1 MKNKKSLTYYLLL
14 VIGVIILINI
24 LSDKMFVRLD
34 FTADKTY
41 TLSKAT
47 KNILKNLSEPVTIT
61 AYFTEDLPPQIAQT
75 RRDFKDM
82 LIEYGNISRGKVVY
96 EFVNPNKD
104 KQTEQETMKSGIQP
118 VIFNVREKDQ
128 VKQQKVYL
136 GAVIRM
142 GEDSEAIPFM
152 KPGAAMEYA
161 LSSSIK
167 KLSVI
172 QKPVVGLLQGHGEP
186 AINDLQQAMSSLNVL
201 YDVEPFNISDTSDLS
216 KYITIAIVA
225 PKDSFPQ
232 MHLNKLDNYLKNK
245 GNLFIAYNR
254 VDGELSS
261 NPPMGKT
268 HTTGLENWLS
278 KKGLT
283 IENNFVVDSKCA
295 SVGVRQQQ
303 GFFNYTTN
311 VSFPYLPIIT
321 NFSEHPITK
330 GIENVILQFA
340 SSISFTGDTS
350 LNFIPLAMSS
360 EKAGTQNPPLY
371 FDINKKWNNSDFPLS
386 KINIAALLEGNIV
399 GNNKSRIVL
408 VGDGDFPVNGSG
420 QKAKQLQPDNVNL
433 MVNSIDWL
441 SDDTGLIELRT
452 KGISSRPL
460 DQVSDTKKILLRWL
474 NFLLPIILV
483 LIYAIFRAQKR
494 RNLKIKRMEENYV

>member
-14 VIGVIILINI
+14 IAGVIILINI
-24 LSDKMFVRLD
+24 LSDKLFVRLD

-61 AYFTEDLPPQIAQT
+61 AYFTKDLPPQIAQT

-82 LIEYGNISRGKVVY
+82 LIEYGNISKGKLVY

-104 KQTEQETMKSGIQP
+104 KKTEQEAMQAGIQP
-118 VIFNVREKDQ
+118 VIINVREKDQ

-142 GEDSEAIPFM
+142 GEDAEPIPFM

-161 LSSSIK
+161 LSSGIK

-172 QKPVVGLLQGHGEP
+172 NKPVVGLLQGHGEP
-186 AINDLQQAMSSLNVL
+186 SIQALQQAMSSLSVL
-201 YDVEPFNISDTSDLS
+201 YDVKPFSITDTSDLS
-216 KYITIAIVA
+216 RYITIAIIA

-232 MHLNKLDNYLKNK
+232 MHLNKLDDYLANK

-254 VDGELSS
+254 VDGDLSS

-268 HTTGLENWLS
+268 HTTGLEDWLS

-283 IENNFVVDSKCA
+283 IENNFVVDAKCA

-303 GFFNYTTN
+303 GFFNFTTN
-311 VSFPYLPIIT
+311 VSFPYIPIIT
-321 NFSEHPITK
+321 NFADHPITK
-330 GIENVILQFA
+330 GIENVIFKFA
-340 SSISFTGDTS
+340 SSIDFTGDTS
-350 LNFIPLAMSS
+350 LNFVPLAMTS
-360 EKAGTQNPPLY
+360 EKSGTQNPPLY
-371 FDINKKWNNSDFPLS
+371 FDINKKWTNASFPLS
-386 KINIAALLEGNIV
+386 KLNVAALLEGKIV
-399 GNNKSRIVL
+399 GNNQSRIIL
-408 VGDGDFPVNGSG
+408 VGDGDFPVNGEG
-420 QKAKQLQPDNVNL
+420 QNAKQIQADNVNL

-441 SDDTGLIELRT
+441 SDDTGLIDLRT
-452 KGISSRPL
+452 KGVTSRPL
-460 DQVSDTKKILLRWL
+460 DQISDTKKNILRWV
-474 NFLLPIILV
+474 NFLLPIIIV

-494 RNLKIKRMEENYV
+494 KNLKIKRMEESYV